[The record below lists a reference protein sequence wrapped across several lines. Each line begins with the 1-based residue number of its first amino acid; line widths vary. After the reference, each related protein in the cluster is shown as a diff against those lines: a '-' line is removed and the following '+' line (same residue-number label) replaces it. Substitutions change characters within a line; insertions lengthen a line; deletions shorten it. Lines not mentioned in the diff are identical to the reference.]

1 MCNLGLMQFGDSPA
15 LHASMQRH
23 DSPQT
28 APALVFIAKR
38 REVNNEYKDYHGFCV
53 GYRAE

>member
-1 MCNLGLMQFGDSPA
+1 MQFGDSPA

-28 APALVFIAKR
+28 APAPVFIAKR